1 MLSGALPFEY
11 FQMKQLSLLSPIRHW
26 THERLA
32 RNPAETTM
40 AALWTALIGLHPPD
54 WICMPALPERV
65 VP

>member
-1 MLSGALPFEY
+1 MLSGALPLEY
-11 FQMKQLSLLSPIRHW
+11 FQMKQLTLLRPVRHC
-26 THERLA
+26 THEPLA
-32 RNPAETTM
+32 RNSVGMTM